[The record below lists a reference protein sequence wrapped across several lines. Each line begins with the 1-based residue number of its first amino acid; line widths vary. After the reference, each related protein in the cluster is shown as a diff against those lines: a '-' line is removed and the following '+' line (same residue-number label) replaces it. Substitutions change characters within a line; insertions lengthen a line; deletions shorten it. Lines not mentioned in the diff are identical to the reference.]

1 MIVLFTDYGV
11 TGPYTG
17 QLEIMLRTRAPAVP
31 VINLCADVPRQNPKA
46 AAYLLAALRQSLP
59 QPSVWLCVIDPGVG
73 TGRDAPVMMNLDD
86 RWFVGPDNGLFDVVG
101 RRARRCSCFDIT
113 WQPPYL
119 SNSFHGRDL
128 YAPVAAELAIGHR
141 PPGELRDWEPR
152 YQWPADLNEIIYVD
166 AFGNAITGMRA
177 ARLNAESRLIINGEI
192 LCYASTFGDVP
203 EGTAFWYE
211 NSNGLVE
218 VAVNCGN
225 AIEQLEL
232 EVGTSFI
239 VELSGDK

>member
-1 MIVLFTDYGV
+1 MIALFTDYGV

-17 QLEIMLRTRAPAVP
+17 QLEIVLRARAPDTC

-59 QPSVWLCVIDPGVG
+59 QPVVWLCVIDPGVG
-73 TGRDAPVMMNLDD
+73 TGRDRPVMMNLDD
-86 RWFVGPDNGLFDVVG
+86 CWFVGPDNGLFDIVG
-101 RRARRCSCFDIT
+101 RRAQRRICFDIS
-113 WQPPYL
+113 WRPAML

-128 YAPVAAELAIGHR
+128 YAPVAAELATGRR
-141 PPGELRDWEPR
+141 PAGELRDWQPR
-152 YQWPADLNEIIYVD
+152 HQWPADLNEIVYVD

-177 ARLNAESRLIINGEI
+177 TSLNAESRLVINGET
-192 LCYASTFGDVP
+192 LDYAPTFGEVT

-225 AIEQLEL
+225 AVEQLEL
-232 EVGTSFI
+232 EVGTSFV

>member
-17 QLEIMLRTRAPAVP
+17 QLEIMLRARAPDTS

-59 QPSVWLCVIDPGVG
+59 QPAVWLCVIDPGVG
-73 TGRDAPVMMNLDD
+73 TGRDRPVMMSLDD
-86 RWFVGPDNGLFDVVG
+86 CWFVGPDNGLFDIVG
-101 RRARRCSCFDIT
+101 RRAQRRTCFDISWRPAT
-113 WQPPYL
+113 L

-128 YAPVAAELAIGHR
+128 YAPVAAELAAGRR
-141 PPGELRDWEPR
+141 PAGELRDWQPR
-152 YQWPADLNEIIYVD
+152 HQWPADLNEIIYVD

-177 ARLNAESRLIINGEI
+177 TSLNAESRLVINGEI